1 MSIFKKIKLIGPKL
15 AHSCGFRNFCM
26 AFQLPIS
33 AWLSPSL
40 AILAAS
46 QPALTQTAY
55 AQNLPKPRLN
65 TSAWLHAPMMPNGIA
80 GMLAGLNFR
89 RKFLVISA
97 NLNRSLI
104 ADLLVDWKQSRVS
117 LVYLSLLYR
126 SSVQVSKFNLFLF
139 TVSTGV
145 SRQVTNLKG

>member
-1 MSIFKKIKLIGPKL
+1 
-15 AHSCGFRNFCM
+15 
-26 AFQLPIS
+26 
-33 AWLSPSL
+33 
-40 AILAAS
+40 
-46 QPALTQTAY
+46 
-55 AQNLPKPRLN
+55 
-65 TSAWLHAPMMPNGIA
+65 MMPNGIA

-104 ADLLVDWKQSRVS
+104 ADLPADWKQSRVS